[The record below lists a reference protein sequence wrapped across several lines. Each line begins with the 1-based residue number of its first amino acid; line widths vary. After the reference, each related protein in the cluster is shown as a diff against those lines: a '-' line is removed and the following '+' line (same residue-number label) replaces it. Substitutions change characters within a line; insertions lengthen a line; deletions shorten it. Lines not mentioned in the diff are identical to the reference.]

1 MKYYIS
7 IIFALVALT
16 FSSCKESEP
25 DPFYSDNEQDH
36 DSDEIIGDDYIYHL
50 PVIFHVLYQDKNA
63 VDETNKRNQYVSYDR
78 LKAILQNVNDLYAG
92 KLYNFGEGAD
102 VPSENI
108 HVQFELALYDE
119 SGKKLK
125 TPGVEYIKYSGEYP
139 IDCNS
144 FMNQT
149 KKKNKIIWN
158 PNEYINIMVYNFKK
172 TKDNSITLGISNLP
186 YKQNGY
192 PAIDGL
198 KDAKGAINKNSLSFE
213 YCVSINSSYINQE
226 SSRYTAADHGD
237 KGYTYDSGDI
247 NVTLAHELGH
257 YLGLKHVFAE
267 KDTDTGS
274 EPIESCTD
282 TDYCTDTKS
291 YNKPAYD
298 RWLISYIEQHK
309 QAGNDLVM
317 KELIKRSN
325 DSGEE

>member
-1 MKYYIS
+1 M
-7 IIFALVALT
+7 
-16 FSSCKESEP
+16 
-25 DPFYSDNEQDH
+25 
-36 DSDEIIGDDYIYHL
+36 
-50 PVIFHVLYQDKNA
+50 
-63 VDETNKRNQYVSYDR
+63 
-78 LKAILQNVNDLYAG
+78 
-92 KLYNFGEGAD
+92 
-102 VPSENI
+102 
-108 HVQFELALYDE
+108 
-119 SGKKLK
+119 
-125 TPGVEYIKYSGEYP
+125 
-139 IDCNS
+139 
-144 FMNQT
+144 
-149 KKKNKIIWN
+149 
-158 PNEYINIMVYNFKK
+158 
-172 TKDNSITLGISNLP
+172 
-186 YKQNGY
+186 
-192 PAIDGL
+192 
-198 KDAKGAINKNSLSFE
+198 SFE

-325 DSGEE
+325 DSGEEWDSDNFMDYAVSLSFRFTPEQKYRMRQVLYYSPLIPGPKKIKNDNYGTRSQDNDEDIDLPICLAIEKAIPVERASFRKEIHSTNKNKGWDSPSFQK